1 MILHSDENQRFAAN
15 KAPKT
20 VQVAKKVAMQQMPLA
35 TPKSKSQS
43 PPTQRHNKDYAGG
56 GLLKKP
62 LTALALLGLCILAVC
77 IYVVHEPNSKL
88 FGANGLLDGLHKVG
102 KEIPDGLRWAAM
114 GLDKTSSEV
123 SPVYSSEN
131 TKLSTSQQGV
141 VTILVTAV
149 GGAVTSG
156 IGYGCYWMFTQGD

>member
-1 MILHSDENQRFAAN
+1 
-15 KAPKT
+15 
-20 VQVAKKVAMQQMPLA
+20 MPLA

-43 PPTQRHNKDYAGG
+43 PPTQKQNKDYAGG
-56 GLLKKP
+56 GLLKKL
-62 LTALALLGLCILAVC
+62 LTAVALLGLSILTVC
-77 IYVVHEPNSKL
+77 IYAVHEPNSKL
-88 FGANGLLDGLHKVG
+88 FGANGLLDGLQKVG